1 MSASVWGPLG
11 IVLASIITGLVTWS
25 IAQRTSSDTRRTTS
39 GRIDTSDAAT
49 LWEEAQKLRTEYR
62 EEVSALRTRQ
72 TDLERQLATAQS
84 SLGDAKAK
92 LGEAQ
97 YTISLLR
104 SEVRELRALCGETG
118 ADVEAVKREMAT
130 ARSLSDYIGGRR
142 KQAAADKDEGTA

>member
-39 GRIDTSDAAT
+39 GRI
-49 LWEEAQKLRTEYR
+49 E
-62 EEVSALRTRQ
+62 